1 MAGTRRGFRRAHE
14 SVSNAV
20 VSSLVVTPN
29 TNPEVVAL
37 SGTRQFAAA
46 TLAHNG
52 GTIPQPSS
60 VIAWTRSNAVVGS
73 ISATGLFTAT
83 ATAGSSTVTA
93 THTESGVAAVVN
105 VTVS

>member
-1 MAGTRRGFRRAHE
+1 MAGTRRGYRRVDEA
-14 SVSNAV
+14 VTNAN

-37 SGTRQFAAA
+37 SGTRQFTAAM
-46 TLAHNG
+46 LAHNG
-52 GTIPQPSS
+52 RTIPQPSS
-60 VIAWTRSNAVVGS
+60 VIAWTRSNGVVGS

-83 ATAGSSTVTA
+83 ATAGSTTVTA
-93 THTESGVAAVVN
+93 THTSSGVAAVVN